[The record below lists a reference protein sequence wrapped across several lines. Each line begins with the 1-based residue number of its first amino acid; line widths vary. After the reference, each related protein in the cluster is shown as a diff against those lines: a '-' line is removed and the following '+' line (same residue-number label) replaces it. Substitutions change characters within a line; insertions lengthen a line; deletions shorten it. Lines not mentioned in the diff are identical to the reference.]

1 MGKPG
6 YSERGG
12 AGPDEQVDSGGG
24 KTRRKH
30 VMTAPAAS
38 LVLLLDEKPRG
49 EARSP
54 RMPRNEKDVG
64 EGRRAEEGKKGKTPA
79 LALPV
84 MIYTLHCCGP
94 RIYCG

>member
-30 VMTAPAAS
+30 VVAAPAAS

-54 RMPRNEKDVG
+54 RIPRNEKDG
-64 EGRRAEEGKKGKTPA
+64 ESRRASEGEKGKYPA
-79 LALPV
+79 LVLPT
-84 MIYTLHCCGP
+84 MIYSTLLWP
-94 RIYCG
+94 